1 MAFSELLEQVGGEGL
16 FQTLQVFTLLLVSVL
31 LPSQL
36 LLENFSA
43 AVPGHRCWVHMLDNG
58 SETPANLTPE
68 ALLTVSIPPGPD
80 QGPHQCRRFRQP
92 QWQLLDPNATAAN
105 WSEAATEPCVDGW
118 VYDLGTF
125 TSTIVSEWGLVCDNQ
140 GLKPLGQSIFM
151 AGVLVGSFAC
161 GLLSYWLG
169 RKPLLCWCSL
179 QMAVAST
186 STIFA
191 PSFLVY
197 CALRFLSAFGLA
209 GIILTS
215 ATLMAEWTTTRR
227 RAVTLT
233 ILGCTYSLGQTA
245 LGGLAFFLRDWRTL
259 QLAVSVP
266 MFATFLTSW
275 WLPESARWLII
286 TGKPDQALQEL
297 RKVAR
302 INGRKEAKK
311 TLTTEVRC
319 HCLCPGVW
327 DMTGK
332 EHSVLDLF
340 RCPVLCGARTRL
352 LALSCRFAVMLSY
365 YGLVLD
371 LQSLGSDIFLLQ
383 VLFGAVDFLGRGTT
397 TLFLRF
403 FGRRVTL
410 ASFLTMA
417 GLSIL
422 ANVLVPQDL
431 QPLRVVFAV
440 LGKGCFGVSLTCLTI
455 YKPEL
460 FPTPLRVTADGFL
473 QSAGRLGAVIGPL
486 IMMTRQALP
495 LLPPISYGVISIA
508 ASLIV
513 LFLPETRGLPLPD
526 TIQDLESQLYKYVL
540 GFRGE
545 KRRKEEDWQQML
557 AQCQSSSPKKYI

>member
-311 TLTTEVRC
+311 TLTTEVLMSSMEEEVASVRARQ
-319 HCLCPGVW
+319 
-327 DMTGK
+327 
-332 EHSVLDLF
+332 SVLDLF
-340 RCPVLCGARTRL
+340 RVPVLCWRS
-352 LALSCRFAVMLSY
+352 LSLFVVQFAVMLSY

-526 TIQDLESQLYKYVL
+526 TIQDLESQTSAPAS
-540 GFRGE
+540 GSQR
-545 KRRKEEDWQQML
+545 EEIIRESTWF
-557 AQCQSSSPKKYI
+557 

>member
-191 PSFLVY
+191 P
-197 CALRFLSAFGLA
+197 
-209 GIILTS
+209 
-215 ATLMAEWTTTRR
+215 
-227 RAVTLT
+227 
-233 ILGCTYSLGQTA
+233 
-245 LGGLAFFLRDWRTL
+245 
-259 QLAVSVP
+259 QLP
-266 MFATFLTSW
+266 
-275 WLPESARWLII
+275 
-286 TGKPDQALQEL
+286 
-297 RKVAR
+297 
-302 INGRKEAKK
+302 
-311 TLTTEVRC
+311 
-319 HCLCPGVW
+319 
-327 DMTGK
+327 
-332 EHSVLDLF
+332 
-340 RCPVLCGARTRL
+340 RL
-352 LALSCRFAVMLSY
+352 LRPPIFECLWAGWHHPDLSNTHGRVDHYPQEGCHPD
-365 YGLVLD
+365 D
-371 LQSLGSDIFLLQ
+371 LGMHLQLGSDSPGWPGLLPAGLANPPAGR
-383 VLFGAVDFLGRGTT
+383 VSAHVCHLPDILVGTVWGLFPWGEYSCMRGRPGGKGAPYPRHPGWPRLPRCREPRKGQTRLEPSLGRDILG
-397 TLFLRF
+397 LQSSRVGILAV
-403 FGRRVTL
+403 GRRFPSSPL
-410 ASFLTMA
+410 ASGAEAEGAALPT
-417 GLSIL
+417 S
-422 ANVLVPQDL
+422 
-431 QPLRVVFAV
+431 
-440 LGKGCFGVSLTCLTI
+440 T
-455 YKPEL
+455 
-460 FPTPLRVTADGFL
+460 PTP
-473 QSAGRLGAVIGPL
+473 
-486 IMMTRQALP
+486 
-495 LLPPISYGVISIA
+495 PPPSFP
-508 ASLIV
+508 SLV
-513 LFLPETRGLPLPD
+513 RPVGT
-526 TIQDLESQLYKYVL
+526 
-540 GFRGE
+540 
-545 KRRKEEDWQQML
+545 
-557 AQCQSSSPKKYI
+557 

>member
-68 ALLTVSIPPGPD
+68 ALLTVSIPLGPS

-118 VYDLGTF
+118 VYDLSTF

-311 TLTTEVRC
+311 TLTTEVLMSSMEEEVASVRARQ
-319 HCLCPGVW
+319 
-327 DMTGK
+327 
-332 EHSVLDLF
+332 SVLDLF
-340 RCPVLCGARTRL
+340 RVPVLCWRS
-352 LALSCRFAVMLSY
+352 LS
-365 YGLVLD
+365 
-371 LQSLGSDIFLLQ
+371 
-383 VLFGAVDFLGRGTT
+383 LF
-397 TLFLRF
+397 
-403 FGRRVTL
+403 
-410 ASFLTMA
+410 
-417 GLSIL
+417 
-422 ANVLVPQDL
+422 
-431 QPLRVVFAV
+431 VVQM
-440 LGKGCFGVSLTCLTI
+440 
-455 YKPEL
+455 
-460 FPTPLRVTADGFL
+460 TADGFL

-526 TIQDLESQLYKYVL
+526 TIQDLESQTSAPAS
-540 GFRGE
+540 GSQR
-545 KRRKEEDWQQML
+545 EEIIRESTWF
-557 AQCQSSSPKKYI
+557 